1 MTREAGEAVERTG
14 GNCTSRL
21 GLMGQRCTPPAAS
34 WYPPLLSFVFNFN
47 RKLQLPT
54 LHYDVTRGCVC
65 MYSNY
70 QLVCACIHQQCY
82 SILIQVYSN
91 ALEGYFKTVTLVV
104 THTVENTKRTK
115 TFFTSNRINTQ
126 IFTNVYYYL
135 PWHYIRPY

>member
-1 MTREAGEAVERTG
+1 
-14 GNCTSRL
+14 
-21 GLMGQRCTPPAAS
+21 
-34 WYPPLLSFVFNFN
+34 
-47 RKLQLPT
+47 
-54 LHYDVTRGCVC
+54 

-82 SILIQVYSN
+82 SILVQVYSN

-126 IFTNVYYYL
+126 LFTNVYYYL
-135 PWHYIRPY
+135 P